1 VAIGSRSG
9 VTVLDASALLA
20 LINNEQVS
28 DVVAAFI
35 VDYSVGAAK
44 LAEVVWQAPPPALK
58 ELLNF
63 GSKPDCRRV

>member
-35 VDYSVGAAK
+35 VDYSSVLPNWLKSFGK
-44 LAEVVWQAPPPALK
+44 LR
-58 ELLNF
+58 LL
-63 GSKPDCRRV
+63 R